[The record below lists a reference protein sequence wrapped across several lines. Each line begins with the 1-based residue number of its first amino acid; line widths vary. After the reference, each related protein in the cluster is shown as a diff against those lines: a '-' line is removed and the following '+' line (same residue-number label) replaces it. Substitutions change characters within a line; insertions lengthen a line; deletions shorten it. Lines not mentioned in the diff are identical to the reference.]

1 MEKDTITSLDQTIG
15 YMISADYKDRF
26 KAEFWQLSIRA
37 SKLEHY
43 IKRIKDAQAAGE
55 LLGQGRREQGAHA
68 PHVLLHADAPPLGA
82 DLLGKDQGTGQRMG
96 RRRGRPRRAVRSV
109 LIHKAV
115 HTLILC
121 ATGPPCYRA

>member
-43 IKRIKDAQAAGE
+43 IKRIKDARAAGAQEPPHDCSIE
-55 LLGQGRREQGAHA
+55 LLEEQLDCMYDYCRI
-68 PHVLLHADAPPLGA
+68 LL
-82 DLLGKDQGTGQRMG
+82 K
-96 RRRGRPRRAVRSV
+96 RGLVEHINLYDVEP
-109 LIHKAV
+109 KAE
-115 HTLILC
+115 
-121 ATGPPCYRA
+121 GPQSYFDE